1 MPKEFTVVTHEASK
15 AGAKKRILIPN
26 VCDAHRIPVINTFDM
41 MRKLKVRLG

>member
-1 MPKEFTVVTHEASK
+1 M
-15 AGAKKRILIPN
+15 LIPN